1 MDNIISIDEN
11 NENDFDFSNITLA
24 SPNSLQGGSYFTKI
38 LNNQKPLYI
47 QIPQCSTKQGII
59 KTEKK
64 IYCDLMFKNDNN
76 GFIQWLEL
84 FEERC
89 HQLIYEKRHL
99 WFNNDFELSDIENF
113 FTSPTRVYKSGQ
125 FFLVRVHIPN
135 TKIIKKHKSCIIY
148 DENEN
153 PLTYDDLIHDK
164 NIIPLT
170 HIEGIKFSSKSFQ
183 IDIVLNQIMVL
194 NDVPDIKQPCII
206 KNVKKAQPEIT
217 KGNTLEYT
225 IHKKEEEVATPQEE
239 VVVSQEE
246 VAAPQEEVVVSQEE
260 VAAPQE
266 EVVTSI
272 EDILQEDIP
281 NANIVTKEEVSI
293 TSDDYLEK
301 KENENIKEKDDS
313 LEIVNTGLKYELE
326 EVNLVPTN
334 NLETITLKKPNEVY
348 YEIYKAAREK
358 AKMAKK
364 AAIETYLEAKNIKNQ
379 YMLEDIEDSEESD
392 EEIEDI

>member
-11 NENDFDFSNITLA
+11 YENDFDFSNITLA

-47 QIPQCSTKQGII
+47 QIPQCSTKQGIV

-89 HQLIYEKRHL
+89 HELIYDKRHL
-99 WFNNDFELSDIENF
+99 WFNNEFELSDIENF
-113 FTSPTRVYKSGQ
+113 FTSPTRIYKSGK

-135 TKIIKKHKSCIIY
+135 TKIIKKHNSCIIY

-153 PLTYDDLIHDK
+153 PLTYDDLKHDK
-164 NIIPLT
+164 NIIPLI

-194 NDVPDIKQPCII
+194 DNVPEIKQPCII
-206 KNVKKAQPEIT
+206 KNVKKISSQIT
-217 KGNTLEYT
+217 KENTLEH
-225 IHKKEEEVATPQEE
+225 IAQNKEEDKEEEVATPQEE
-239 VVVSQEE
+239 VATPQEE
-246 VAAPQEEVVVSQEE
+246 VATPQEEVATHAEE
-260 VAAPQE
+260 E
-266 EVVTSI
+266 
-272 EDILQEDIP
+272 LQEDIP
-281 NANIVTKEEVSI
+281 TANIVTKEEVSI

-313 LEIVNTGLKYELE
+313 LEIVNTGLKYDLE

-334 NLETITLKKPNEVY
+334 NLETITLKNPKEVY
-348 YEIYKAAREK
+348 YEIYRAAREK

-364 AAIETYLEAKNIKNQ
+364 SALEAYLEAKNIKNQ

-392 EEIEDI
+392 EEIEDV